1 MKKFYSIF
9 VMAIAMLAFATQA
22 NAATITLNVDDA
34 SAVRVEVNYQEVT
47 LESGVDTQFELA
59 QYESIYITPKSG
71 YLLESALRRGTEITD
86 GSFTSNYWNLM
97 PYTDTDYDGYA
108 YDVKTLNLENARDG
122 EVTINVVDDASV
134 VACELY
140 NTGSS
145 VELVKGE
152 NKVKYI
158 SAGNLCELPITIRHS
173 NYGNL
178 YKVTLNGEPI
188 ESENGYFY
196 VTPTSN
202 EDVIEV
208 TANFPD
214 VDVPVDF
221 TYSEGAEG
229 YITGVYVD
237 DEAVTNYND
246 ENFTVKLGAEVTIY
260 VDGNNYML
268 DSFVVNGESVSVYPS
283 YTFTVTNE
291 TGYNIEVNAHLY
303 GTITAYVTVDDINN
317 VTVYRGYSS
326 AGDVVALESGVKTA
340 VELSEKNPS
349 LSWVPAAGCYVASI
363 IVTTAAGEED
373 KTGYTSLNSIT
384 EGTEIVITTG
394 VITRED
400 KALVWIDD
408 KSLAADWCSFYGSF
422 DRSLHSFANLSTGYN
437 EVVFSADVDNPFQ
450 IALYRSDYAL
460 SPVVYQNDEAVE
472 YKYGY
477 NVTMADGDV
486 VKLFFAT
493 DAPATYGVA
502 FEVADGVPA
511 ITCKKD
517 IITEVA
523 DWQSGFSALQGTQV
537 DLVAESAVNVTVN
550 GNAVTAGEGNTYTF
564 TVDAETTVKIDAD
577 KDAIED
583 IEIDAVSDNNVYNL
597 QGILVVKNA
606 TAEQIDALPAGMY
619 IINGKKVVL
628 K

>member
-34 SAVRVEVNYQEVT
+34 SRVEVKVDNVT
-47 LESGVDTQFELA
+47 VELQSGVD
-59 QYESIYITPKSG
+59 KSVEINDG
-71 YLLESALRRGTEITD
+71 SYVEIRGTEGNWLSSVQRRGSYFEPVYYNTFSQYISSASDFD
-86 GSFTSNYWNLM
+86 GVIW
-97 PYTDTDYDGYA
+97 
-108 YDVKTLNLENARDG
+108 DVESVSLDESRDG

-134 VACELY
+134 VACELN
-140 NTGSS
+140 NTGTS
-145 VELVKGE
+145 VELVNGE

-158 SAGNLCELPITIRHS
+158 STGDLCELPITIRHK
-173 NYGNL
+173 YYENL
-178 YKVTLNGEPI
+178 YKVTLNGVPVEA
-188 ESENGYFY
+188 ENGSFY

-214 VDVPVDF
+214 IDVPVSF
-221 TYSEGAEG
+221 AYSEGAEG

-237 DEAVTNYND
+237 DEVVTNYND

-260 VDGNNYML
+260 FDRNNYML
-268 DSFVVNGESVSVYPS
+268 DSFVVNGESVSVYSS

-326 AGDVVALESGVKTA
+326 SGDVVALESGVKTA
-340 VELSEKNPS
+340 VELSENNPL
-349 LSWVPAAGCYVASI
+349 LSWKVASGCYIESVKVITES
-363 IVTTAAGEED
+363 GEED
-373 KTGYTSLNSIT
+373 KTGSSFLSNVAA
-384 EGTEIVITTG
+384 GTEIVITTG
-394 VITRED
+394 VIVRDQT
-400 KALVWIDD
+400 AILWIDD
-408 KSLAADWCSFYGSF
+408 KSLASNGGAFQIESDRYLFSF
-422 DRSLHSFANLSTGYN
+422 DQLATGYN
-437 EVVFSADVDNPFQ
+437 TVNFSVADNPFNFG
-450 IALYRSDYAL
+450 AYGLY
-460 SPVVYQNDEAVE
+460 PVVYQNDAVIDD
-472 YKYGY
+472 YYDSGRY
-477 NVTMADGDV
+477 YITFADGDV
-486 VKLFFAT
+486 VKAFFAT
-493 DAPATYGVA
+493 ATPATYGVA
-502 FEVADGVPA
+502 FEVAENVPA

-577 KDAIED
+577 DNAID
-583 IEIDAVSDNNVYNL
+583 GIEVDAVSDNNVYNL

>member
-22 NAATITLNVDDA
+22 NAATITLKVDDA
-34 SAVRVEVNYQEVT
+34 SAVKVEVNSQEVT

-71 YLLESALRRGTEITD
+71 YLLESVLRRGTEITD

-97 PYTDTDYDGYA
+97 PYTDTGYDGYA

-134 VACELY
+134 VACELN

-145 VELVKGE
+145 VELVNGE

-188 ESENGYFY
+188 ESKNGYFY

-229 YITGVYVD
+229 YITGVFVD

-268 DSFVVNGESVSVYPS
+268 DSFVVNGESVRVYSS

-326 AGDVVALESGVKTA
+326 SGDVVTLESGVKTA
-340 VELSEKNPS
+340 VELSENNPL
-349 LSWVPAAGCYVASI
+349 LSWEVASGCYIESVKVITES
-363 IVTTAAGEED
+363 GEED
-373 KTGYTSLNSIT
+373 KTGSSFLRNVAA
-384 EGTEIVITTG
+384 GTEIVITTG
-394 VITRED
+394 VIVRDQT
-400 KALVWIDD
+400 AILWIDD
-408 KSLAADWCSFYGSF
+408 KSLASNGGAFQIESDRYLFSF
-422 DRSLHSFANLSTGYN
+422 DQLATGYN
-437 EVVFSADVDNPFQ
+437 TVNFSVADNPFNFG
-450 IALYRSDYAL
+450 AYGLY
-460 SPVVYQNDEAVE
+460 PVVYQNDAVIDD
-472 YKYGY
+472 YYGSGRY
-477 NVTMADGDV
+477 YITFADGDV
-486 VKLFFAT
+486 VKAFFAT
-493 DAPATYGVA
+493 ATPATYGVA
-502 FEVADGVPA
+502 FEVAENVPA

-537 DLVAESAVNVTVN
+537 DLVAESAVNVIVN
-550 GNAVTAGEGNTYTF
+550 GNAVTAGEGSTYTF
-564 TVDAETTVKIDAD
+564 SVDAETTVKIDAD
-577 KDAIED
+577 DNAID
-583 IEIDAVSDNNVYNL
+583 GIEVDAVSDNNVYNL